1 MDRTAL
7 VSALR
12 AAGLP
17 ETVYWVEGVHEP
29 APLPPDFLYLRA
41 ARPADGVGG
50 AGGAW
55 ETGAYERGSWQ
66 PVARHDSEAAACAHL
81 RHLLL
86 GA

>member
-7 VSALR
+7 VGALR

-17 ETVYWVEGVHEP
+17 DTVYWVEGVHEP
-29 APLPPDFLYLRA
+29 APTPPDFLYLRA
-41 ARPADGVGG
+41 VRPAGG

-55 ETGAYERGSWQ
+55 ETGAFERGDWQ
-66 PVARHDSEAAACAHL
+66 PVARHDTEAAGCAHL

-86 GA
+86 GD

>member
-17 ETVYWVEGVHEP
+17 DTVYWVEGVHEP
-29 APLPPDFLYLRA
+29 APPPPDFLYLRTA
-41 ARPADGVGG
+41 PADG

-55 ETGAYERGSWQ
+55 ETGACERGSWQ
-66 PVARHDSEAAACAHL
+66 RVARHDSEAAACAHL

-86 GA
+86 GG